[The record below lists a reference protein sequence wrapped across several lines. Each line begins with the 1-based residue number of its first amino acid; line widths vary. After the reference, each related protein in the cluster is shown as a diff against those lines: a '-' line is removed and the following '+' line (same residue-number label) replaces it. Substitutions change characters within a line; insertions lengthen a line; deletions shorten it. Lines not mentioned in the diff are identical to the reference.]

1 MGLDGTVLG
10 KISLFSQMSLGE
22 GKLFSFYYEPPH
34 CFFSINLFL
43 FFWLLFILIFF
54 IGAPVIPVSLGTIKL
69 SNFGLNCISPYQ
81 IQKYYVNKV
90 KAELEEKLLEE
101 KKAAEKAAKK
111 EKKKAEK
118 IAAKKAEKRLSKI
131 EK

>member
-1 MGLDGTVLG
+1 MNFLVFMM
-10 KISLFSQMSLGE
+10 K
-22 GKLFSFYYEPPH
+22 PP
-34 CFFSINLFL
+34 L
-43 FFWLLFILIFF
+43 FFNIFF
-54 IGAPVIPVSLGTIKL
+54 NVYYYIGAPVTPVSLGTIKI